1 LLILFGWLAGF
12 ALAILLV
19 VLFHAASFV
28 RGVFILYYGSDVEDV
43 IVCGGG
49 MAGLAA
55 AVWLGRYRRQV
66 VVVDAGRPRNRAA
79 ERSHGYLTR
88 DGISPDELLAAA
100 REDAEKYPTINFLAG
115 EAKRA
120 SKAGDGFIVDAGV
133 KQLEAKRL
141 VLATG
146 VTDEFPDIPG
156 FEQLYGTHIFHCA
169 CCDGYESS
177 DLEVLAIGWGEHV
190 AGFALDLLEWGAKV
204 RVVTNGNTFE
214 GDEACRN
221 ALQKHDIDLI
231 EETVQE
237 FHVDDDAMRGV
248 RLGSGEELSAQ
259 RAFFSIAHHPRSD
272 IARELG
278 CDIDELGYVEVG
290 AHGETS
296 VDGVY
301 AAGDLTPGEQM
312 VQVASAKGAVA
323 GIACAMSLRGSS
335 TPSAAPDP
343 GPDPEEELSG

>member
-1 LLILFGWLAGF
+1 
-12 ALAILLV
+12 
-19 VLFHAASFV
+19 
-28 RGVFILYYGSDVEDV
+28 
-43 IVCGGG
+43 

-66 VVVDAGRPRNRAA
+66 VVVDVGRPRNRAA
-79 ERSHGYLTR
+79 ARSHGYLTR
-88 DGISPDELLAAA
+88 DGISPLDLLAAA
-100 REDAEKYPTINFLAG
+100 REDVQKYPTVHFLEG
-115 EAKRA
+115 EARRA
-120 SKAGDGFIVDAGV
+120 SKVGDGFSVDAGDEH
-133 KQLEAKRL
+133 LEAQRL

-146 VTDEFPDIPG
+146 VTDELPDIPG
-156 FEQLYGTHIFHCA
+156 FEQLYGRHIFHCA

-214 GDEACRN
+214 GDESSRSAMQR
-221 ALQKHDIDLI
+221 HDIDLI
-231 EETVQE
+231 EETVAE
-237 FHVDDDAMRGV
+237 FHVEDDAMTGV
-248 RLGSGEELSAQ
+248 RLGSGRELSAQ
-259 RAFFSIAHHPRSD
+259 RAFFSIAHHPRNG

-278 CDIDELGYVEVG
+278 CDLDELGYVEVG

-301 AAGDLTPGEQM
+301 AVGDLTPGEQM
-312 VQVASAKGAVA
+312 VQVAAAKGTVA

-343 GPDPEEELSG
+343 GPDPEEELNG